1 MKRKVSVRISHGA
14 DDFEAGVLVE
24 EVVCSSESQSICFYS
39 QRAGNE
45 VLQKKT
51 LTTRYDRWYY
61 SAMNVAKVTI
71 SIESALLTKVDRL
84 VKERVFSNRSQAVQ
98 AAVEEKLSRMD
109 KNRLARECAK
119 LDRAE
124 ERSLADKGL
133 ASEADE
139 WPEY

>member
-1 MKRKVSVRISHGA
+1 MTDGIT
-14 DDFEAGVLVE
+14 FL
-24 EVVCSSESQSICFYS
+24 
-39 QRAGNE
+39 
-45 VLQKKT
+45 
-51 LTTRYDRWYY
+51 
-61 SAMNVAKVTI
+61 MNVAKVTI

-109 KNRLARECAK
+109 KNRLARECGK
-119 LDRAE
+119 LDKTDE
-124 ERSLADKGL
+124 QSLANLGL